1 MQITEA
7 DGGIISDTATLMSQ
21 PIAPEELRK
30 KANEILKGV
39 DQLIKAG
46 QLANALQEIGRAKVI
61 DPRNAYIYAFEE
73 RISVLREEAL
83 KKNGADAARLQM
95 EQQARQRLEEQRR
108 KAEEERRRK
117 DDEVK
122 RRSSEEIQKKTAEA
136 QRAAE
141 DQRKIAQ
148 ERTVQ
153 SEQTKAAL
161 DRRKI
166 EEEAKRNFEQEFRR
180 AEEEKRKKE
189 SSPPAPSET
198 LSPKDPRFIYK
209 RVLLL
214 AWADGALSKEEEAQL
229 GALRDSLGIAPA
241 DHAVLE
247 QEARTESYA
256 QAFKLAWSSGL
267 GAKERNAVVAEL
279 RKKFQI
285 SSADQSKIESKV
297 LGETGQSNQQ
307 QTIYLIDDEETIL
320 KILVE
325 TLEHA
330 GFGVVAFETSDD
342 ALLALKKGTPDL
354 IISDVNLETSTM
366 GGFSFYEKVRQLN
379 HLMQVPFLFLSGLTD
394 EGMVRYGKGI
404 GADDYLTKPFSIDML
419 LDTVKGKIKRYR
431 QLAKALG
438 TGS

>member
-1 MQITEA
+1 MKITEA

-122 RRSSEEIQKKTAEA
+122 RRSLEELQKKT
-136 QRAAE
+136 AE

-148 ERTVQ
+148 ERVVQ

-438 TGS
+438 SGS